1 MGMGLINAT
10 LKSFRALKNANTGGR
25 GISSVA
31 TKDFWIN
38 PEQVGRD
45 AVESG
50 RKLKN
55 GINLR
60 DLPNYQKGDK
70 VIGSNRNTSGN
81 VQHYVQQKDGTL
93 KKYDIDS
100 SGNAILS
107 RSGKTVNSNLNWA
120 RNGKNYQNAP
130 VRYDTDALTKKSYAI
145 GLGVPALAYGGY
157 KYLSS
162 DSEDNNKSANVIA
175 NAAKLNNS
183 QNTETASNTEGGSKN
198 RFIKAVSGQ
207 LRTPEQEAKLQ
218 EIRERRARE
227 ADPERD
233 LPYYAKSGQGQADPI
248 QPPKAKTDVKPKTKS
263 SSLNYDPMAEWAKTD
278 QATNDKWLKRQADYK
293 KLVSEGMDPYE
304 AYDRSMQDQPAEPAS
319 ATNTNIITTTKPAQN
334 NNRLSYNPMF
344 TDQAIE
350 LRRKQQGK
358 N

>member
-1 MGMGLINAT
+1 MGAINAM
-10 LKSFRALKNANTGGR
+10 LRGFRALKNLNTGGR
-25 GISSVA
+25 GVSSVA

-107 RSGKTVNSNLNWA
+107 NSGKTVNSNLNWA
-120 RNGKNYQNAP
+120 KNGKNYQNAP
-130 VRYDTDALTKKSYAI
+130 VRYDTDTLTKKTYAI
-145 GLGVPALAYGGY
+145 GLGVPAIGYGVYKGY

-175 NAAKLNNS
+175 NAAKLNSS
-183 QNTETASNTEGGSKN
+183 QNNETASNTENNSKN

-207 LRTPEQEAKLQ
+207 LRTPQQEANLK
-218 EIRERRARE
+218 EIRERRAKE

-248 QPPKAKTDVKPKTKS
+248 QPPKAKTNVKPKKS
-263 SSLNYDPMAEWAKTD
+263 ANLNYDPI
-278 QATNDKWLKRQADYK
+278 DKWLKRQADYK
-293 KLVSEGMDPYE
+293 KLVDEGVDPYD
-304 AYDRSMQDQPAEPAS
+304 AYDR
-319 ATNTNIITTTKPAQN
+319 TIN
-334 NNRLSYNPMF
+334 LYN
-344 TDQAIE
+344 
-350 LRRKQQGK
+350 
-358 N
+358 

>member
-1 MGMGLINAT
+1 MGAINAM
-10 LKSFRALKNANTGGR
+10 LRGFRALKNLNTGGR
-25 GISSVA
+25 GVSSVA

-107 RSGKTVNSNLNWA
+107 NSGKTVNSNLNWA
-120 RNGKNYQNAP
+120 KNGKNYQNAP
-130 VRYDTDALTKKSYAI
+130 VRYDTDTLTKKTYAI
-145 GLGVPALAYGGY
+145 GLGVPAIGYGVYKGY

-175 NAAKLNNS
+175 NAAKLNSS
-183 QNTETASNTEGGSKN
+183 QNNETASNTENNSKN

-248 QPPKAKTDVKPKTKS
+248 QPPKAKTNVKPKKS
-263 SSLNYDPMAEWAKTD
+263 ANL
-278 QATNDKWLKRQADYK
+278 LKRQADYK
-293 KLVSEGMDPYE
+293 KLVDEGVDPYD
-304 AYDRSMQDQPAEPAS
+304 AYDR
-319 ATNTNIITTTKPAQN
+319 TIN
-334 NNRLSYNPMF
+334 LYN
-344 TDQAIE
+344 
-350 LRRKQQGK
+350 
-358 N
+358 

>member
-1 MGMGLINAT
+1 MGGVFNT
-10 LKSFRALKNANTGGR
+10 LVSAGRALKNLNTGGR
-25 GISSVA
+25 GLSSVA

-107 RSGKTVNSNLNWA
+107 NSSKTVNSNLNWA
-120 RNGKNYQNAP
+120 KNGKNYQNAP
-130 VRYDTDALTKKSYAI
+130 VRYDTDMFTKKGLVTGAA
-145 GLGVPALAYGGY
+145 GLGALGYGVNEL
-157 KYLSS
+157 LSS
-162 DSEDNNKSANVIA
+162 DNESEPAKANNA
-175 NAAKLNNS
+175 
-183 QNTETASNTEGGSKN
+183 QT
-198 RFIKAVSGQ
+198 
-207 LRTPEQEAKLQ
+207 RTPEQEAKLQ
-218 EIRERRARE
+218 EIHERRARE
-227 ADPERD
+227 ANPEMD
-233 LPYYAKSGQGQADPI
+233 LPSYARSGKGQADSI

-263 SSLNYDPMAEWAKTD
+263 SGLNYDPIAEWAKAD

-293 KLVSEGMDPYE
+293 KLVDEGVDPYV
-304 AYDRSMQDQPAEPAS
+304 AYDRSMQEQPAEPAS
-319 ATNTNIITTTKPAQN
+319 ATNTNTSKSVQKSN
-334 NNRLSYNPMF
+334 NLSYNPMF

-358 N
+358 NY

>member
-1 MGMGLINAT
+1 MGAINAM
-10 LKSFRALKNANTGGR
+10 LRGFRALKNANTGGR
-25 GISSVA
+25 GLSSVA

-107 RSGKTVNSNLNWA
+107 NSGKTVNSNLNWA
-120 RNGKNYQNAP
+120 KNGKNYQNAP
-130 VRYDTDALTKKSYAI
+130 VRYDTDTLTKKTYAI
-145 GLGVPALAYGGY
+145 GLGVPAIGYGVYKGY

-175 NAAKLNNS
+175 NAAKLNSS
-183 QNTETASNTEGGSKN
+183 QNNETASNTENNSKN

-207 LRTPEQEAKLQ
+207 LRTPQQEANLK

-248 QPPKAKTDVKPKTKS
+248 QPPKAKTNVKPKKS
-263 SSLNYDPMAEWAKTD
+263 ANLNYDPIAEWAKAD

-293 KLVSEGMDPYE
+293 KLVDEGVDPYD
-304 AYDRSMQDQPAEPAS
+304 AYDR
-319 ATNTNIITTTKPAQN
+319 TIN
-334 NNRLSYNPMF
+334 LYN
-344 TDQAIE
+344 
-350 LRRKQQGK
+350 
-358 N
+358 

>member
-1 MGMGLINAT
+1 MAGLVNFGIKAIEGIG
-10 LKSFRALKNANTGGR
+10 KALKGVKTANTGGR
-25 GISSVA
+25 GVSSVA

-38 PEQVGRD
+38 PEQIGRD

-107 RSGKTVNSNLNWA
+107 NSGKTVNSNLNWA

-130 VRYDTDALTKKSYAI
+130 VRYDTDMFTKKGLVTGAAGLGAI
-145 GLGVPALAYGGY
+145 GYGVNGL
-157 KYLSS
+157 LSS
-162 DSEDNNKSANVIA
+162 DNEPEPAKANNA
-175 NAAKLNNS
+175 
-183 QNTETASNTEGGSKN
+183 QT
-198 RFIKAVSGQ
+198 
-207 LRTPEQEAKLQ
+207 RTPEQEEKLK

-233 LPYYAKSGQGQADPI
+233 LPSYARSGKGQADPI
-248 QPPKAKTDVKPKTKS
+248 QTPQAKTNVKPKKS
-263 SSLNYDPMAEWAKTD
+263 SGLNYDPIAEWAKTD
-278 QATNDKWLKRQADYK
+278 QATNDKWNKRRENYTK
-293 KLVSEGMDPYE
+293 MVGEGVDPYE
-304 AYDRSMQDQPAEPAS
+304 AYDRSMQEQPAEPAS
-319 ATNTNIITTTKPAQN
+319 TANASKPAQKAI
-334 NNRLSYNPMF
+334 RPTYTPMS
-344 TDQAIE
+344 TDQAVDAY
-350 LRRKQQGK
+350 RKQRYK
-358 N
+358 NY

>member
-1 MGMGLINAT
+1 MGAINAM
-10 LKSFRALKNANTGGR
+10 LRGFRALKNLNTGGR
-25 GISSVA
+25 GVSSVA

-107 RSGKTVNSNLNWA
+107 NSGKTVNSNLNWA
-120 RNGKNYQNAP
+120 KNGKNYQNAP
-130 VRYDTDALTKKSYAI
+130 VRYDTDTLTKKTYAI
-145 GLGVPALAYGGY
+145 GLGVPAIGYGVYKGY

-175 NAAKLNNS
+175 NAAKLNSS
-183 QNTETASNTEGGSKN
+183 QNNETASNTENNSKN

-207 LRTPEQEAKLQ
+207 LRTPQQEANLK
-218 EIRERRARE
+218 EIRERRAKE

-248 QPPKAKTDVKPKTKS
+248 QPPKAKTNVKPKKS
-263 SSLNYDPMAEWAKTD
+263 ANLNYDPIAEWAKAD

-293 KLVSEGMDPYE
+293 KLVDEGVDPYD
-304 AYDRSMQDQPAEPAS
+304 AYDR
-319 ATNTNIITTTKPAQN
+319 TIN
-334 NNRLSYNPMF
+334 LYN
-344 TDQAIE
+344 
-350 LRRKQQGK
+350 
-358 N
+358 

>member
-1 MGMGLINAT
+1 MGAINAM
-10 LKSFRALKNANTGGR
+10 LRGFRALKNLNTGGR
-25 GISSVA
+25 GVSSVA

-107 RSGKTVNSNLNWA
+107 NSGKTVNSNLNWA
-120 RNGKNYQNAP
+120 KNGKNYQNAP
-130 VRYDTDALTKKSYAI
+130 VRYDTDTLTKKTYAI
-145 GLGVPALAYGGY
+145 GLGVPAIGYGVYKGY

-175 NAAKLNNS
+175 NAAKLNSS
-183 QNTETASNTEGGSKN
+183 QNNETASNTENNSKN

-207 LRTPEQEAKLQ
+207 LRTPQQ
-218 EIRERRARE
+218 E

-248 QPPKAKTDVKPKTKS
+248 QPPKAKTNVKPKKS
-263 SSLNYDPMAEWAKTD
+263 ANLNYDPMAEWAKAD
-278 QATNDKWLKRQADYK
+278 QATNDKWLKRQSDYK
-293 KLVSEGMDPYE
+293 KLVDEGVDPYD
-304 AYDRSMQDQPAEPAS
+304 AYDR
-319 ATNTNIITTTKPAQN
+319 TIN
-334 NNRLSYNPMF
+334 LYN
-344 TDQAIE
+344 
-350 LRRKQQGK
+350 
-358 N
+358 

>member
-1 MGMGLINAT
+1 MGAINAM
-10 LKSFRALKNANTGGR
+10 LRGFRALKNLNTGGR
-25 GISSVA
+25 GVSSVA

-107 RSGKTVNSNLNWA
+107 NSGKTVNSNLNWA
-120 RNGKNYQNAP
+120 KNGKNYQNAP
-130 VRYDTDALTKKSYAI
+130 VRYDTDTLTKKTYAI
-145 GLGVPALAYGGY
+145 GLGVPAIGYGVYKGY

-175 NAAKLNNS
+175 NAAKLNSS
-183 QNTETASNTEGGSKN
+183 QNNETASNTENNSKN

-218 EIRERRARE
+218 EIHERRARE

-233 LPYYAKSGQGQADPI
+233 LPYYAKSGKGQADPI
-248 QPPKAKTDVKPKTKS
+248 QPPKAKTNVKPKKS
-263 SSLNYDPMAEWAKTD
+263 ANLNYDPIAEWAKTD
-278 QATNDKWLKRQADYK
+278 QATNDKWLKRQSDYK
-293 KLVSEGMDPYE
+293 KLVDEGVDPYD
-304 AYDRSMQDQPAEPAS
+304 AYDR
-319 ATNTNIITTTKPAQN
+319 TIN
-334 NNRLSYNPMF
+334 LYN
-344 TDQAIE
+344 
-350 LRRKQQGK
+350 
-358 N
+358 

>member
-1 MGMGLINAT
+1 MGAINAM
-10 LKSFRALKNANTGGR
+10 LRGFRALKNLNTGGR
-25 GISSVA
+25 GVSSVA

-107 RSGKTVNSNLNWA
+107 NSGKTVNSNLNWA
-120 RNGKNYQNAP
+120 KNGKNYQNAP
-130 VRYDTDALTKKSYAI
+130 VRYDTDTLTKKTYAI
-145 GLGVPALAYGGY
+145 GLGVPAIGYGVYKGY

-175 NAAKLNNS
+175 NAAKLNSS
-183 QNTETASNTEGGSKN
+183 QNNETASNTENNSKN

-207 LRTPEQEAKLQ
+207 LRTPQQEANLK
-218 EIRERRARE
+218 EIRERRAKE

-248 QPPKAKTDVKPKTKS
+248 QPPKAKTNVKPKKS
-263 SSLNYDPMAEWAKTD
+263 ANLNYDPIAEWAIMI
-278 QATNDKWLKRQADYK
+278 NGLKDN
-293 KLVSEGMDPYE
+293 L
-304 AYDRSMQDQPAEPAS
+304 
-319 ATNTNIITTTKPAQN
+319 II
-334 NNRLSYNPMF
+334 
-344 TDQAIE
+344 
-350 LRRKQQGK
+350 K

>member
-1 MGMGLINAT
+1 MGAINAM
-10 LKSFRALKNANTGGR
+10 LRGFRALKNLNTGGR

-107 RSGKTVNSNLNWA
+107 NSGKTVNSNLNWA
-120 RNGKNYQNAP
+120 KNGKNYQNAP
-130 VRYDTDALTKKSYAI
+130 VRYDTDMFTKKGLVTGAA
-145 GLGVPALAYGGY
+145 GLGGLGYGVY
-157 KYLSS
+157 KGLSS

-175 NAAKLNNS
+175 NAAKLNSS
-183 QNTETASNTEGGSKN
+183 QNNETASNTENNSKN

-207 LRTPEQEAKLQ
+207 LRTPQQEANLK

-248 QPPKAKTDVKPKTKS
+248 QPPKAKTNVKPKKS
-263 SSLNYDPMAEWAKTD
+263 ANLNYDPMAEWAKAD

-293 KLVSEGMDPYE
+293 KLVDEGVDPYD
-304 AYDRSMQDQPAEPAS
+304 AYDR
-319 ATNTNIITTTKPAQN
+319 TIN
-334 NNRLSYNPMF
+334 LYN
-344 TDQAIE
+344 
-350 LRRKQQGK
+350 
-358 N
+358 

>member
-1 MGMGLINAT
+1 MAGLVNFGIKAIEGIG
-10 LKSFRALKNANTGGR
+10 KALKGVKTANTGGR
-25 GISSVA
+25 GVSSVA

-38 PEQVGRD
+38 PEQIGRD

-107 RSGKTVNSNLNWA
+107 NSGKTVNSNLNWA

-130 VRYDTDALTKKSYAI
+130 VRYDTDMFTKKGLVTGAAGLGAI
-145 GLGVPALAYGGY
+145 GYGVNGL
-157 KYLSS
+157 LSS
-162 DSEDNNKSANVIA
+162 DNEPEPAKANNA
-175 NAAKLNNS
+175 
-183 QNTETASNTEGGSKN
+183 QT
-198 RFIKAVSGQ
+198 
-207 LRTPEQEAKLQ
+207 RTPEQEEKLK

-233 LPYYAKSGQGQADPI
+233 LPSYARSGKGQADPI
-248 QPPKAKTDVKPKTKS
+248 QTPQAKTNVKPKKS
-263 SSLNYDPMAEWAKTD
+263 SGLNYDPIAEWAKTD
-278 QATNDKWLKRQADYK
+278 QATNDKWNKRRENYTK
-293 KLVSEGMDPYE
+293 MVGEGVDPYE
-304 AYDRSMQDQPAEPAS
+304 AYDRSMQEQPAEPAFT
-319 ATNTNIITTTKPAQN
+319 ATNTSRPAQKAI
-334 NNRLSYNPMF
+334 RPTYTPMS
-344 TDQAIE
+344 TDQAVDAY
-350 LRRKQQGK
+350 RKQRYK
-358 N
+358 NY